1 MFRGFLMEHIGTHEA
16 KTRLSELLAK
26 VRKGQEFLITNRGE
40 PVARLIPAFKLDEG
54 QIRAAIGEIR
64 EIRNRNRLNGLKIRD
79 MIDEGRA

>member
-1 MFRGFLMEHIGTHEA
+1 MEQIGTHEA

-40 PVARLIPAFKLDEG
+40 PVAKLISVSKTDQS
-54 QIRAAIGEIR
+54 QIRLAIKEIK
-64 EIRNRNRLNGLKIRD
+64 EIQGRNRLSGLKIRD

>member
-1 MFRGFLMEHIGTHEA
+1 MEQIGTHEA

-40 PVARLIPAFKLDEG
+40 PVAKLIAASKNDQS
-54 QIRAAIGEIR
+54 QIRLAIKEIK
-64 EIRNRNRLNGLKIRD
+64 EIQGRNRLGGLKIRD

>member
-1 MFRGFLMEHIGTHEA
+1 MEQIGTHEA

-40 PVARLIPAFKLDEG
+40 PVAKLISVSKTDQSQTRL
-54 QIRAAIGEIR
+54 AIKEIK
-64 EIRNRNRLNGLKIRD
+64 EIQGRNRLSGLKIRD

>member
-1 MFRGFLMEHIGTHEA
+1 MMQQIGTHEA

-40 PVARLIPAFKLDEG
+40 PVARLIPAFKFDEI

-79 MIDEGRA
+79 MIDEGRP

>member
-1 MFRGFLMEHIGTHEA
+1 MEHIGTHEA

-40 PVARLIPAFKLDEG
+40 PVARLIPAFKLDEI

>member
-1 MFRGFLMEHIGTHEA
+1 MEQIGTHEA

-40 PVARLIPAFKLDEG
+40 PVAKLISASKTDQS
-54 QIRAAIGEIR
+54 QIRLAIKEIK
-64 EIRNRNRLNGLKIRD
+64 EIQDRNRLSGLKIRD